1 MRRAAIIVAALAA
14 AVALL
19 RGRRFASPDAR
30 HDAVALVISHPD
42 DEARFATD
50 DLVRF
55 GDNVS
60 ALAQGYARLARMEP
74 AARVQLARARAAAY
88 KRAFAPAAVFAAAGI
103 GAS

>member
-1 MRRAAIIVAALAA
+1 MSVHKTSAAGAPFESVRAAS
-14 AVALL
+14 LL
-19 RGRRFASPDAR
+19 GAGAFLLSER
-30 HDAVALVISHPD
+30 SHPD